1 MPDFFV
7 RYNGSEITLRDVQPK
22 DEGEYACQLNRI
34 DTPIELVHHLDVLSK
49 LSTKT
54 LIDTMAA
61 IMFGVKVNNVSM

>member
-1 MPDFFV
+1 MLKDIKTISRIILTLINRETAHDLTDFFV

-49 LSTKT
+49 
-54 LIDTMAA
+54 
-61 IMFGVKVNNVSM
+61 